1 MAVKTITI
9 DMLAYNLLSRN
20 KKEGES
26 FSDVIKAHF
35 ERRPNVREF
44 RETLKTVRLSD
55 DMLDA
60 VEEIIRDRAKSP
72 ARAVKL

>member
-9 DMLAYNLLSRN
+9 DMPSYNILSRH

-26 FSDVIKAHF
+26 FSDVIKARF
-35 ERRPNVREF
+35 RPLPTVREF
-44 RETLKTVRLSD
+44 RETLKTVRLSED
-55 DMLDA
+55 TLDA
-60 VEEIIRDRAKSP
+60 IDEIIRDRANHP

>member
-9 DMLAYNLLSRN
+9 DMAAYGLLSRS
-20 KKEGES
+20 KREGQS

-35 ERRPNVREF
+35 HGPPTVREF
-44 RETLKTVRLSD
+44 RETLRKVRLSED
-55 DMLDA
+55 TLDA
-60 VEEIIRDRAKSP
+60 IDEIIRDRAKSP